1 MKKTTARRSLTDAE
15 LEAQQ
20 NLRGIWNEKKKQLK
34 LTQESAA
41 HEMGFKTQ
49 GAVSHY
55 INGLIPLNLSAILS
69 FAKLLQV
76 SPAEIS
82 TKLVP
87 AEFLPEGT
95 VGMSVNEAI
104 SPSYTPSK
112 LLSKLHGKATPK
124 TKKALEELIEID
136 ERHGLSEHDI
146 AILNAIIARY
156 ES

>member
-1 MKKTTARRSLTDAE
+1 MAIKRQPLTPDE
-15 LEAQQ
+15 LEAAS
-20 NLRGIWNEKKKQLK
+20 NLKRVWNAKKAELG

-41 HEMGFKTQ
+41 HQLGYKTQ
-49 GAVSHY
+49 SAVNQY
-55 INGLIPLNLSAILS
+55 LNAKVKLNLSAILS
-69 FAKLLQV
+69 FAKLLKV

-104 SPSYTPSK
+104 SPPYTPSK